1 MPDDYLSAGRIVY
14 QLSLHG
20 ILVAALIFSVHEI
33 LSFELWPV
41 NVKVTWLSPL
51 PLFGVLSV
59 GYNISSGAK
68 ESMIIN
74 KLLTRKGW
82 RVVGHSLLTAAGIGL
97 VYLLS
102 KLVMGEIQHEDTLRL
117 CVLGV
122 GIAFS
127 LWLVA
132 LGSMLIKAEL
142 TDWR

>member
-1 MPDDYLSAGRIVY
+1 ML
-14 QLSLHG
+14 
-20 ILVAALIFSVHEI
+20 
-33 LSFELWPV
+33 
-41 NVKVTWLSPL
+41 
-51 PLFGVLSV
+51 
-59 GYNISSGAK
+59 
-68 ESMIIN
+68 IN

-82 RVVGHSLLTAAGIGL
+82 RIVAHSLLTGAGIGL

-102 KLVMGEIQHEDTLRL
+102 KMVVGDIQQQDALRV
-117 CVLGV
+117 CILGI

>member
-1 MPDDYLSAGRIVY
+1 ML
-14 QLSLHG
+14 
-20 ILVAALIFSVHEI
+20 
-33 LSFELWPV
+33 
-41 NVKVTWLSPL
+41 
-51 PLFGVLSV
+51 
-59 GYNISSGAK
+59 
-68 ESMIIN
+68 IN
-74 KLLTRKGW
+74 KLLTPKGW
-82 RVVGHSLLTAAGIGL
+82 RVVAYSMLAAAGIGL

-102 KLVMGEIQHEDTLRL
+102 KLVIGDIQQQDTLRL

>member
-1 MPDDYLSAGRIVY
+1 ML
-14 QLSLHG
+14 
-20 ILVAALIFSVHEI
+20 
-33 LSFELWPV
+33 
-41 NVKVTWLSPL
+41 
-51 PLFGVLSV
+51 
-59 GYNISSGAK
+59 
-68 ESMIIN
+68 IN

-82 RVVGHSLLTAAGIGL
+82 RVVAYSMLAAAGIGL

-102 KLVMGEIQHEDTLRL
+102 KLVIGDIQQEDTLGL

-142 TDWR
+142 TGWR

>member
-1 MPDDYLSAGRIVY
+1 ML
-14 QLSLHG
+14 
-20 ILVAALIFSVHEI
+20 
-33 LSFELWPV
+33 
-41 NVKVTWLSPL
+41 
-51 PLFGVLSV
+51 
-59 GYNISSGAK
+59 
-68 ESMIIN
+68 IN

-102 KLVMGEIQHEDTLRL
+102 KLVIGEIQQEDTARL

-127 LWLVA
+127 IWLVA

-142 TDWR
+142 TGWR

>member
-1 MPDDYLSAGRIVY
+1 
-14 QLSLHG
+14 
-20 ILVAALIFSVHEI
+20 
-33 LSFELWPV
+33 
-41 NVKVTWLSPL
+41 
-51 PLFGVLSV
+51 
-59 GYNISSGAK
+59 
-68 ESMIIN
+68 MIIN

-82 RVVGHSLLTAAGIGL
+82 RVVAYSMLAAAGIGL

-102 KLVMGEIQHEDTLRL
+102 KMVIGDIQQEDTLRL
-117 CVLGV
+117 CALGV